1 MPSRLGLQTKII
13 IIVAS
18 SVIFL
23 LGASTIVAM
32 ILTRQPVEEEV
43 YRKAL
48 VQARLTAHNL
58 INDQALQN
66 PKELVR
72 ILFQMQHDVPGV
84 KQADVFSH
92 VPSHSLLARDRK
104 SVV

>member
-1 MPSRLGLQTKII
+1 MMPSRLGLQTKII

-58 INDQALQN
+58 INDRC
-66 PKELVR
+66 R
-72 ILFQMQHDVPGV
+72 IPRNWC
-84 KQADVFSH
+84 ASFSKC
-92 VPSHSLLARDRK
+92 STTSRG
-104 SVV
+104 